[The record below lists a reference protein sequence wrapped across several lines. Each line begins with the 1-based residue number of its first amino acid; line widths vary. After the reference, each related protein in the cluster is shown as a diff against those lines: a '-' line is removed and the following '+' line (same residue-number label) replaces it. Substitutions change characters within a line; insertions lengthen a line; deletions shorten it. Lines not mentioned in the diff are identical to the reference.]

1 MLNKMEA
8 VWEKT
13 PKSRFADCLVNQDQ
27 LEILSTELELLMI
40 AYEKSRFK
48 CSNFEEDLVIFECV
62 VRGTEITS
70 GPERDL
76 SNLELATNIYN
87 YLKNNQEFE
96 GSVLCSKLAPP
107 HKDAER
113 LLEVE
118 RRLRSKEEVE
128 FEEIESLIKE
138 IGELEKDPALHDN
151 CKYLTSVYNKILTK
165 HSKLLNSTTA
175 EPMFSTEVQDMVSSL
190 KKSHIQFTSIIEKLK
205 HNLKRA
211 EEFQEKIKKMDK
223 SEKKKTFLELKEEY
237 QEINV
242 RINQFEEL
250 LQIYEKEEYF
260 INNMDSIIREEMNLR
275 RVFALLN
282 KVATFKLHKTS
293 GVNIILM
300 NKCVETLKKRFS
312 LFKRDAGISKDAEE
326 SRAIADFLNASD
338 LQPGVV
344 SQLVKLCKK
353 FKLKAESK
361 DFEWGFKENFIREKN
376 RLAQNY
382 TYFKKFLLRE
392 KHTSSK
398 KPEEVKKTSKR
409 NLRPTPSV
417 RRSRERNRRG
427 RDHSSIDGDSVAQH
441 PKDIRQIMF
450 HEIRQVFASTPAY
463 GFSELETVVAAK
475 KLEDKLRMKIKKQQ
489 HYESI
494 LDRIIRL
501 LKTLK
506 ERKFWCICRFLKNMN
521 FRTRILGKLATKSE
535 RELYSMEKHF
545 QERKM
550 YHQDIKVVDLENESD
565 IEGLFDETKKRGK
578 AVEQKVNSSRTQH
591 TLAAATRHTKHQ
603 SNEDKPHPKATREL
617 SRPKQKK
624 SAFGDLFQDEASKDA
639 IRDIPL
645 KKIKDSHLQEEDSE
659 GDKNQFDK
667 KCEELTREFRKRTE
681 RILAGEMKFGGLSD
695 TGSESHSEEEEPTA
709 DEIDEKIKSARRI
722 REQENYF
729 KIFQGKFKVHENDEK
744 RKQYMEIYTAFGVEF
759 IKLFTKIKEGTHLSL
774 KFNNQSF
781 KNYIDKILLGP
792 DRERYIVLPAYIK
805 TDKEMAIKSLLTT
818 SGAVASMKY
827 SEKCKIFLYPREL
840 LRAEWLDVINYAV
853 IKTSELQNFN
863 ILCFLVCKLDD
874 SLKEEAITPVTCK
887 LEKADQIII
896 FNKNTSNTE
905 TGDVKM
911 TVVEENYDD
920 KLNQA
925 KKTKKKLGSDR
936 ARRDRKRDS
945 SGSTNFLGKRGNPML
960 KKPKLLR
967 LVEEPEAVLKEMH
980 AEKQLDRAKERL
992 SLGVD
997 LLPDSPLLKN
1007 PPKNKNESALL
1018 SSMQILRGESSH
1030 KKYLQDSSKMDLDL
1044 DPFSSNFYDDQHDQY
1059 GEIAD
1064 GNMNLE
1070 ELELDD
1076 AEAVL
1081 PSKLA
1086 PGARPAKLL
1095 HRPDDKY
1102 YSKEPSN
1109 ANVSSLFKGFVE

>member
-1 MLNKMEA
+1 
-8 VWEKT
+8 
-13 PKSRFADCLVNQDQ
+13 
-27 LEILSTELELLMI
+27 MI

-48 CSNFEEDLVIFECV
+48 CSNFEEDLVVLECV
-62 VRGTEITS
+62 VRGTEISS

-87 YLKNNQEFE
+87 YLKNNPEFE

-118 RRLRSKEEVE
+118 RKLRSKEEVE
-128 FEEIESLIKE
+128 FDEIESLIKE
-138 IGELEKDPALHDN
+138 VAELEKDPALQDS

-165 HSKLLNSTTA
+165 HHKLLHSA
-175 EPMFSTEVQDMVSSL
+175 KSELMFSTELQDMIATL
-190 KKSHIQFTSIIEKLK
+190 KKSHIQFTSIVEKLK
-205 HNLKRA
+205 QNLKRA
-211 EEFQEKIKKMDK
+211 EDFQEKIKKMEK
-223 SEKKKTFLELKEEY
+223 SEKKKTFLDLKEEY
-237 QEINV
+237 QDINV

-312 LFKRDAGISKDAEE
+312 LFKRDAGIGKEADESK
-326 SRAIADFLNASD
+326 AIADFLNASD

-361 DFEWGFKENFIREKN
+361 DFEWGLKENFIREKN

-392 KHTSSK
+392 RHSSTKNPEDLK
-398 KPEEVKKTSKR
+398 KANKR

-545 QERKM
+545 QDKKM
-550 YHQDIKVVDLENESD
+550 YNQDIKVVDVENDSD
-565 IEGLFDETKKRGK
+565 IEGLFDESKKRGK
-578 AVEQKVNSSRTQH
+578 AVEQRVNSSRTQH
-591 TLAAATRHTKHQ
+591 TLAAATKQPKLLTK
-603 SNEDKPHPKATREL
+603 EDKATTKPGKVVITKRN
-617 SRPKQKK
+617 K
-624 SAFGDLFQDEASKDA
+624 SAFGDLFHDETSKDA
-639 IRDIPL
+639 IKDIPF
-645 KKIKDSHLQEEDSE
+645 KKIKDSNLREEDSE
-659 GDKNQFDK
+659 GEKNQFDK

-681 RILAGEMKFGGLSD
+681 RILAGEMKFGDLSD
-695 TGSESHSEEEEPTA
+695 TGSDSHSEEDEPTA

-744 RKQYMEIYTAFGVEF
+744 RKQQMEIYTAFGVEF

-805 TDKEMAIKSLLTT
+805 TDKEMAMKSLLTT

-874 SLKEEAITPVTCK
+874 SLKEEPITPVTCK
-887 LEKADQIII
+887 LEKSDQIII
-896 FNKNTSNTE
+896 FNKNTSSAE

-920 KLNQA
+920 KLIQA
-925 KKTKKKLGSDR
+925 KKAKKKLGSDR
-936 ARRDRKRDS
+936 AKRDRKRDS
-945 SGSTNFLGKRGNPML
+945 SGSTNYLGKRANPMQ

-967 LVEEPEAVLKEMH
+967 LVEEPDAVLKEIH

-992 SLGVD
+992 SLGMD

-1059 GEIAD
+1059 GDIAES
-1064 GNMNLE
+1064 NMNLE

-1076 AEAVL
+1076 HEL
-1081 PSKLA
+1081 PPTSKPA
-1086 PGARPAKLL
+1086 TGARNARPFL
-1095 HRPDDKY
+1095 RPDGKY
-1102 YSKEPSN
+1102 YPKESSN